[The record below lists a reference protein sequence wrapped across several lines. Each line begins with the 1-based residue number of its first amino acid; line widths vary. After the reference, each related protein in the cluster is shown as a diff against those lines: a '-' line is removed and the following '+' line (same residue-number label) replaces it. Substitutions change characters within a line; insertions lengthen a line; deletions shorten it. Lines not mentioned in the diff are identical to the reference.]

1 MRERLFM
8 TESLFGNSKPSADDA
23 GQKDTKLHSGPQAN
37 LRGTTGIDQEIGILT
52 LSGSLLGYG
61 ANLTVKRIE
70 GGALELDGS
79 LFGYGAKITA
89 TNVDGTWNLVGT
101 LGGYGAN
108 VNCSLQ

>member
-1 MRERLFM
+1 M
-8 TESLFGNSKPSADDA
+8 
-23 GQKDTKLHSGPQAN
+23 
-37 LRGTTGIDQEIGILT
+37 GTLG
-52 LSGSLLGYG
+52 GYG
-61 ANLTVKRIE
+61 ANLTAKRIE
-70 GGALELDGS
+70 GGALELEGS